1 MEALYLF
8 DVETTEAN
16 AVKLKFLD
24 ESGKIS
30 EIVDEKYRPYFL
42 APFPLSDECTQVVKY
57 FSGEVETVEKTDL
70 FTNQKRILAKISWSN
85 PKIALKAAKQL
96 PQHWE
101 DEIDFPKSYIYDKGL
116 IFGAR
121 HDRNSLR
128 PIMELPFETKEKSKH
143 YFKELETQDLL
154 KHAQVAYWFNLLH
167 QPIPNLNAQFFNTKE
182 LDKEKV
188 YAAWMLSR
196 IANIPL
202 IEAYNSRHVSDWIKS
217 IIYTHLRKNG
227 ILIPTSEELRREKP
241 THRVTGALTV
251 SPTPGTYF
259 NTVVCDFES
268 LYPSC
273 IDSFNL
279 SYETVDCSHE
289 ECGSNKIPDVDY
301 HVCTKKRG
309 FYSMLVGALKDL
321 RIKVFKPASKNRA
334 LTEEE
339 RKIAGVAAKL
349 IKLISVSSYGVTV
362 RIHGL
367 ACPPLAEA
375 ITGYGR
381 YALKE
386 SWKIAQENG
395 LRPLYGDTD
404 SLFLDNP
411 SDEQVEQLI
420 KVVKGK
426 FGLDLAVEKRYSL
439 CVLPAAK
446 KAYFGILPDGTPDIK
461 GVTPMKSNE
470 PKFINNV
477 FQQCISEFSTVKNQG
492 EYTQARKRVEEIA
505 KNAILEL
512 KNRKVRLEDLTY
524 SVKLYFEPNE
534 KIANMKM
541 APQPYQCA
549 MQLIDAGKTLHRWG
563 TVSFV
568 KVKPFTY
575 KGKIFTVKPAEF
587 VTSLHELNVD
597 DYIRNMLTALEQTF
611 KPMGI
616 ELSEEKE
623 TKISR
628 WLT

>member
-1 MEALYLF
+1 
-8 DVETTEAN
+8 
-16 AVKLKFLD
+16 
-24 ESGKIS
+24 
-30 EIVDEKYRPYFL
+30 
-42 APFPLSDECTQVVKY
+42 
-57 FSGEVETVEKTDL
+57 
-70 FTNQKRILAKISWSN
+70 
-85 PKIALKAAKQL
+85 
-96 PQHWE
+96 
-101 DEIDFPKSYIYDKGL
+101 
-116 IFGAR
+116 
-121 HDRNSLR
+121 
-128 PIMELPFETKEKSKH
+128 
-143 YFKELETQDLL
+143 
-154 KHAQVAYWFNLLH
+154 
-167 QPIPNLNAQFFNTKE
+167 
-182 LDKEKV
+182 
-188 YAAWMLSR
+188 
-196 IANIPL
+196 
-202 IEAYNSRHVSDWIKS
+202 
-217 IIYTHLRKNG
+217 
-227 ILIPTSEELRREKP
+227 
-241 THRVTGALTV
+241 
-251 SPTPGTYF
+251 
-259 NTVVCDFES
+259 
-268 LYPSC
+268 
-273 IDSFNL
+273 
-279 SYETVDCSHE
+279 
-289 ECGSNKIPDVDY
+289 
-301 HVCTKKRG
+301 
-309 FYSMLVGALKDL
+309 MLVGALKDL